1 MERRL
6 FCLFLAWIAVPV
18 AALAQE
24 RQTDQLLAMSGL
36 HKQLEQIET
45 MMKMG
50 IDEAQSKAVAQGL
63 KTAMGAT
70 ELSRVKAAVATAFG
84 ADVLRQACRDAFT
97 ERLSAGEE
105 EQVLAWLTTGLGK
118 QVTRLEEGE
127 DYTSAE
133 EVARREADTK
143 RLAGS
148 LPASR
153 VALLERLASAS
164 FAGEAAANMII
175 STTVGTTYGVAAA
188 TPPLDTTMVDAL
200 RKRMEAQ
207 RPQMAAYLH
216 RLAVAQY
223 AYTYRSLLNDELERY
238 VAFAESPYGRRYHEA
253 TIHALERAFARGSM
267 QLGLELGTLEKR
279 EERSNS

>member
-1 MERRL
+1 MTRRL
-6 FCLFLAWIAVPV
+6 FCLFLAWVAIPV

-24 RQTDQLLAMSGL
+24 RHTDQLLVMSGL
-36 HKQLEQIET
+36 HQQLEQIET
-45 MMKMG
+45 MMKLG

-70 ELSRVKAAVATAFG
+70 ELSRVKAAVSTAFG
-84 ADVLRQACRDAFT
+84 ADVLRQACREAFI
-97 ERLSAGEE
+97 ERLSAAEE
-105 EQVLAWLTTGLGK
+105 EQVLAWLSTGLG
-118 QVTRLEEGE
+118 QQITTLEERE
-127 DYTSAE
+127 DYTSGD
-133 EVARREADTK
+133 EVAKRDAAAK

-153 VALLERLASAS
+153 VALLQRLATAS
-164 FAGEAAANMII
+164 LAGEAAATMII
-175 STTVGTTYGVAAA
+175 NTTIGTTYGVAAA

-216 RLAVAQY
+216 QLAVQQY

-253 TIHALERAFARGSM
+253 TIHALGQAFARGSM

-279 EERSNS
+279 EERSHS

>member
-1 MERRL
+1 MTRRL
-6 FCLFLAWIAVPV
+6 FCLLLAWVAIPV

-24 RQTDQLLAMSGL
+24 RRTGELLVMSGL
-36 HKQLEQIET
+36 HKQLEQVET
-45 MMKMG
+45 MMKLG

-70 ELSRVKAAVATAFG
+70 ELSRVKAAVSTAFG
-84 ADVLRQACRDAFT
+84 ADVLRQACREAFT
-97 ERLSAGEE
+97 ERLSAAEE
-105 EQVLAWLTTGLGK
+105 EQVLAWLSTGLGR
-118 QVTRLEEGE
+118 QVTHLEERE
-127 DYTSAE
+127 DYTSAA
-133 EVARREADTK
+133 EVAK
-143 RLAGS
+143 RDAAAKLLAGS

-153 VALLERLASAS
+153 LATAS
-164 FAGEAAANMII
+164 LAGEAAASLVIN
-175 STTVGTTYGVAAA
+175 TTVGTTYGVAAA

-216 RLAVAQY
+216 QLAVQQY
-223 AYTYRSLLNDELERY
+223 AYTYRSLMNDELERY

-253 TIHALERAFARGSM
+253 TIHALGHAFARGSM

-279 EERSNS
+279 EERSHS